1 MKQKPI
7 GVSRTRMRLRILIF
21 ITALVGVALAVVGLA
36 VEQVSI
42 AGMTV
47 ELRWMSWAIFLCGYA
62 ACSGANVAYFA
73 LSRRD
78 LRKMIWRG
86 RNAPEGSPAALQA
99 MRASA
104 LLEHLRN
111 PNWTLASILFTNVGF
126 GVYLSQLSDTLFIG
140 VLAVVMPVLSIT
152 VFGEFFAQAT
162 FLRYAG
168 RICYVFSPLI
178 WVLKWIT
185 SPVSYPLARAVDAL
199 YGKNPIKRLDE
210 RDLLSDLELEL
221 AEWQGKSMHP
231 GEHTLDPAE
240 LMTLMNAARA
250 DDEPAREAGK
260 LLDPKTIVPL
270 EFKGDRPVFPE
281 LGRFIRE
288 KLSISEHPWFVLTDA
303 KTGAPRFLL
312 DVDGFVRSA
321 YAMAVTGKDDQFNPH
336 DHTFAV
342 RVYHD
347 PDTHLRE
354 VVSQFRVHAI
364 NPRDDVID
372 VDVALIWTSTD
383 RWIVTGGDVL
393 GRFLRVVAKRYPE
406 VDEPEGQG
414 ARHRKTGVRSQRRS
428 A

>member
-1 MKQKPI
+1 
-7 GVSRTRMRLRILIF
+7 MRLRILIF
-21 ITALVGVALAVVGLA
+21 ITALVGIALAAVGLV
-36 VEQVSI
+36 VEQVSV

-62 ACSGANVAYFA
+62 VCSGANVAYFA

-86 RNAPEGSPAALQA
+86 RNAPEGGPAALQA

-104 LLEHLRN
+104 LLEHLQN

-140 VLAVVMPVLSIT
+140 VFAVVMPVLSIT

-185 SPVSYPLARAVDAL
+185 SPVSYPLARAIDAL

-221 AEWQGKSMHP
+221 EEWQGKSMHP
-231 GEHTLDPAE
+231 HEHTLDPVE
-240 LMTLMNAARA
+240 LKTLMNAARA
-250 DDEPAREAGK
+250 DDEPAREAGQ

-270 EFKGDRPVFPE
+270 EFDGERPVFPE
-281 LGRFIRE
+281 LGQFIRE
-288 KLSISEHPWFVLTDA
+288 TLSTAAHPWFVLTDA
-303 KTGAPRFLL
+303 KTGQPRSLL

-321 YAMAVTGKDDQFNPH
+321 YAMAVTGKDVEFNPH

-347 PDTHLRE
+347 PDTRLRE
-354 VVSQFRVHAI
+354 VVSQFRVHAV

-372 VDVALIWTSTD
+372 VDVALIWTSTEQ
-383 RWIVTGGDVL
+383 WIVTGGDVL
-393 GRFLRVVAKRYPE
+393 GRFLRGVAKRYPK
-406 VDEPEGQG
+406 VDKAEGQG
-414 ARHRKTGVRSQRRS
+414 SRDRKTGSRTHRNRSESMRLDVS
-428 A
+428 V